1 MDLTR
6 RRLLAAAPV
15 AFTVPIAA
23 GSLLAALEAQSSP
36 LPDLSNWDAVRAQF
50 ALDPAWAHF
59 ASFFI
64 ASHPTPV
71 REAIEA
77 WRRAMD
83 HDPFHVIERGMFE
96 DEADNVPLK
105 VQSTIARYIGGRA
118 EDVALTRCTT
128 EGLALIYHGLPLR
141 AGDEVLATT
150 HDHYSHHVSI
160 QLANERSGATMR
172 KVKLYDDAKDAT
184 VDSLVSNLLAGIGP
198 KTRVVGLTWV
208 HSSTGMRLPIREM
221 AKALKDKHPD
231 VLLVMD
237 GVHGIGAVDES
248 LATLGP
254 DYIAAGTH
262 KWMFAPRGTGLLW
275 SNAEGWAR
283 LRPTVPNFTE
293 WESYVAWTEDRPIK
307 GPSNASRVAPGGFHA
322 FEHQWAMSAAFE
334 MHEAMGRARVAA
346 RIAEL
351 NTRIKD
357 HLAEHPKL
365 HVHTPRSPALSAGLV
380 AFEIDGMKP
389 EDIVKRLGEQ
399 KIVASTSPYA
409 VVYAR
414 LAGSLVNPPEE
425 VDRAA
430 QAVLRLAG

>member
-1 MDLTR
+1 
-6 RRLLAAAPV
+6 
-15 AFTVPIAA
+15 
-23 GSLLAALEAQSSP
+23 
-36 LPDLSNWDAVRAQF
+36 
-50 ALDPAWAHF
+50 
-59 ASFFI
+59 
-64 ASHPTPV
+64 
-71 REAIEA
+71 
-77 WRRAMD
+77 
-83 HDPFHVIERGMFE
+83 
-96 DEADNVPLK
+96 
-105 VQSTIARYIGGRA
+105 
-118 EDVALTRCTT
+118 
-128 EGLALIYHGLPLR
+128 
-141 AGDEVLATT
+141 
-150 HDHYSHHVSI
+150 
-160 QLANERSGATMR
+160 
-172 KVKLYDDAKDAT
+172 
-184 VDSLVSNLLAGIGP
+184 
-198 KTRVVGLTWV
+198 
-208 HSSTGMRLPIREM
+208 MRLPIREM

-237 GVHGIGAVDES
+237 GVHGIGAVDET

-357 HLAEHPKL
+357 HLAGHPKL

-414 LAGSLVNPPEE
+414 LAGSLVNTPEE

-430 QAVLRLAG
+430 QAELRLAG